1 MFIDCSKYAGKC
13 ACGREHTMETRAA
26 VIEPGCLFEF
36 EKYMAQ
42 FGVTGKRCAL
52 YGENS

>member
-26 VIEPGCLFEF
+26 VPQWEETVQP
-36 EKYMAQ
+36 A
-42 FGVTGKRCAL
+42 
-52 YGENS
+52 

>member
-26 VIEPGCLFEF
+26 VIEPGCRF
-36 EKYMAQ
+36 
-42 FGVTGKRCAL
+42 
-52 YGENS
+52 